1 VIGGDKGMETRLQQQ
16 TKKETF
22 QNGLDMIVLQ
32 GHVPERYKET
42 VQRLENM
49 KFYAE
54 FAEPRSEF
62 KKVEAAIRDRVEAEE
77 ELNEGLKRLGKARK
91 SD

>member
-1 VIGGDKGMETRLQQQ
+1 VMGGDKGMETRLQRQS
-16 TKKETF
+16 KKETF
-22 QNGLDMIVLQ
+22 QNGLDLIVLQ
-32 GHVPERYKET
+32 GHVPERYQET
-42 VQRLENM
+42 EQRLENM
-49 KFYAE
+49 KLFAE

-62 KKVEAAIRDRVEAEE
+62 KKVEAVIRDRVEAEE